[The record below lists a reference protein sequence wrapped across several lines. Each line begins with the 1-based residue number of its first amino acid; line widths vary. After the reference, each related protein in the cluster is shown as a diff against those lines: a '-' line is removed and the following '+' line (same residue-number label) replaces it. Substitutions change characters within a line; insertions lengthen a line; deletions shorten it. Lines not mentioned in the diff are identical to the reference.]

1 MKQRQETHNIDVD
14 KIRNWILENTEKLV
28 DFKDIE
34 NEKEKE
40 IGSAEKIELEIM
52 DYQEQFTKMI
62 VAVEKLE

>member
-34 NEKEKE
+34 NENEKE

>member
-62 VAVEKLE
+62 VAVEKFE